1 MVILPTAL
9 LKPSISLF
17 NQALVPAYKSLVAS
31 KQTTM
36 SKCDLKLLEIAE
48 IQVQYSTNIK
58 PSERVK
64 VTCSSDAA
72 NAFRS
77 VWRQNLEL
85 KECFYA
91 MFLNRANKVLG
102 ILLISEGG
110 ISGTVVD
117 VRLIY
122 SAALKANSCSI
133 ILAHNH
139 PSGCSSPSEADL
151 KITRKIKEAGLV
163 LDIQVLDHII
173 LLPDGYTSLADDGY
187 I

>member
-1 MVILPTAL
+1 
-9 LKPSISLF
+9 
-17 NQALVPAYKSLVAS
+17 
-31 KQTTM
+31 M
-36 SKCDLKLLEIAE
+36 SNADLKTLKIAE
-48 IQVQYSTNIK
+48 IEVLYKTHVK

-64 VTCSSDAA
+64 ITDSKGAVE
-72 NAFRS
+72 AFRS
-77 VWRQNLEL
+77 VWCRNLEL

-117 VRLIY
+117 VRSIF
-122 SAALKANSCSI
+122 SAALKALCSSI

-139 PSGCSSPSEADL
+139 PSGNRSPSECDL
-151 KITRKIKEAGLV
+151 SITTKIKKAGEL
-163 LDIQVLDHII
+163 LDIQVLDHVI

-187 I
+187 M